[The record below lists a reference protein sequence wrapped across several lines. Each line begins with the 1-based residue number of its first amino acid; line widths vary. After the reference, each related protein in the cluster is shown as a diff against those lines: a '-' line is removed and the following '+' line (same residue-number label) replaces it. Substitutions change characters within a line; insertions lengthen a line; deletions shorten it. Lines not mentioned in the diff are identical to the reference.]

1 MNISISRN
9 QLALLAAGF
18 VLAVGGAGYL
28 IGHGRS
34 HRDMNGHAEA
44 HERYQCAMHPQIVS
58 DKPGNCPIC
67 GMRLQKVDGGTASGS
82 MGGAK
87 GKPLYYRHPM
97 RPDVTSPTPAKD
109 EMGMDYVPVY
119 SEEQSNGSVVA
130 GHASFSIPLERQ
142 QLIGVKT
149 ATATVRQLD
158 VEIRAVG
165 RVAYD
170 PELYNAIE
178 EYKQAVFARGKVKD
192 SPLPDARRG
201 ADAIVRSAGTRLRLL
216 GLSQDQIDKLAGDG
230 EDPINLLL
238 PDKNAWIYAEVYEN
252 EVGLL
257 RSGQE
262 LTVTAPSLPGRSY
275 HGKVVA
281 VDSVVNAETRTA
293 RIRGLIE
300 TPSEALRP
308 ETFVNVRLAISLGR
322 QLAVPEDS
330 VLDTG
335 EHQLVFVRKG
345 EGEFEPREVK
355 LGRQAKGYYE
365 ILSGLKPG
373 EEVVTAANFLI
384 DSESR
389 FRAAV
394 SAFGTPKKTA
404 MGQSPRQP

>member
-1 MNISISRN
+1 MNIIISRK
-9 QLALLAAGF
+9 QLIFLAAALI
-18 VLAVGGAGYL
+18 VAVGGAGYL
-28 IGHGRS
+28 IGHRRS
-34 HRDMNGHAEA
+34 HREIIGVAEG

-67 GMRLQKVDGGTASGS
+67 GMRLQKVDGEKQSGS
-82 MGGAK
+82 TGGDK

-119 SEEQSNGSVVA
+119 SEEQSSGPVVA

-149 ATATVRQLD
+149 ATATVRVLD

-178 EYKQAVFARGKVKD
+178 EYKQAVAARGKIKD

-201 ADAIVRSAGTRLRLL
+201 ADAIVRSAVTRLRLL

-238 PDKNAWIYAEVYEN
+238 PDKTAWIYADVYEN

-257 RSGQE
+257 RSGQG
-262 LTVTAPSLPGRSY
+262 LSVIIPSLPGRTY

-300 TPSEALRP
+300 TPTEALRP
-308 ETFVNVRLAISLGR
+308 ETFVNVRLTIDLGR
-322 QLAVPEDS
+322 RLAVPEDS

-335 EHQLVFVRKG
+335 EHQLVFVRKD
-345 EGEFEPREVK
+345 EGEFEPREIK
-355 LGRQAKGYYE
+355 LGRQANGYYE
-365 ILSGLKPG
+365 ILSGLKSG
-373 EEVVTAANFLI
+373 EEVVTSANFLI

-394 SAFGTPKKTA
+394 SAFGAPKKPMTT
-404 MGQSPRQP
+404 QPQR